1 MLLIINNTIISIIN
15 IINILYDIYT
25 YIIIY
30 YDSFLFRSYINEII
44 VKSFLPEAY
53 IYFFFSFSKLK
64 LLLYW
69 LKKKKKKGCKKF
81 NIIIEKKII

>member
-53 IYFFFSFSKLK
+53 IYIFFSFSKLK

-69 LKKKKKKGCKKF
+69 LKKKKIKDVKSL
-81 NIIIEKKII
+81 IS